1 MFARAG
7 GGLFYDVSFSSFV
20 RRRDQFSELVV
31 LTYSDSMIWII
42 FYILYNIYIV
52 ILCNMIEIN

>member
-20 RRRDQFSELVV
+20 RRRDQFIELVV

-42 FYILYNIYIV
+42 FYILYNIYSYI
-52 ILCNMIEIN
+52 M